1 MGLYDKIKNKVF
13 PEEKDVLYYSDNK
26 EKSHES
32 KPISQN
38 KESFFAPTS
47 FSQTRILADKL
58 KAGKNVT
65 IDVTNMDKKEAL
77 RMIDFLGGVMYTL
90 NGDMKKLNKNI
101 FEFTVPN
108 EDK

>member
-1 MGLYDKIKNKVF
+1 
-13 PEEKDVLYYSDNK
+13 
-26 EKSHES
+26 
-32 KPISQN
+32 
-38 KESFFAPTS
+38 
-47 FSQTRILADKL
+47 
-58 KAGKNVT
+58 
-65 IDVTNMDKKEAL
+65 MDKKEAL